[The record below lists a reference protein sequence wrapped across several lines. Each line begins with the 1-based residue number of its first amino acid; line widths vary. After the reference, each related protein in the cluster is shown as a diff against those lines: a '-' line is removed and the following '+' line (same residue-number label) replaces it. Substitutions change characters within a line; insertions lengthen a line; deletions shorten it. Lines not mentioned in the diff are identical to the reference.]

1 MPGGDGGT
9 MKRLGCATRRRFS
22 AWLLALLAAIAS
34 AHAIAQE
41 ATPEPAT
48 ATPEEEKFAPAEG
61 TARIV
66 IWNRTLIELHAPFG
80 HLTPAQRAVAAEQ
93 RITAALETIRPDD
106 LTSTWVQAGADE
118 GVLIRAGSL
127 VLFGVLPGD
136 VDGTRVA
143 AEQAGAKVVAEL
155 KSILAERAESL
166 RLPKL
171 LEAIG
176 VSALALLV
184 FVALVAAVVRVHR
197 RVHRRL
203 EERSARR
210 HSQGLDLRPIA
221 WGVLRVLVDLARLA
235 AVLALAYLTLS
246 LVLRQFPY
254 TRPWGET
261 LGRYGLDAL
270 SNLGTAFVDS
280 LPSLATLLLIWLITR
295 GIVRVISAWFDAIE
309 AGKIE
314 SDWFD
319 PQTAGATRRLVVTG
333 IWLFALTIAYP
344 YIPGSETAAF
354 KGVSVFVGLMLS
366 LGSAGA
372 LSQIVSGF
380 VVLYSRAIR
389 VGDFVRVDDKEGVV
403 VDLGLLSLKLVT
415 RLREEVTIPNTVLA
429 GAAVNNYTRR
439 SRENGLFVATS
450 VSIGYDTP
458 WRQVHALLELAAS
471 RTPDVLQTPKP
482 YVLETGLADFYV
494 VYQLNAAIAKPT
506 DRPFVLSRLHAEIQD
521 AFNEFGVQIMS
532 PNFEAQPDA
541 KVWVPR
547 EQWSTAPAE
556 KPAA

>member
-1 MPGGDGGT
+1 
-9 MKRLGCATRRRFS
+9 MKRIACASRRRLS
-22 AWLLALLAAIAS
+22 TWLLALLAAVVG
-34 AHAIAQE
+34 AHAIAAE
-41 ATPEPAT
+41 TAMAT
-48 ATPEEEKFAPAEG
+48 ATPEEEKFAPAES
-61 TARIV
+61 AAPIV
-66 IWNRTLIELHAPFG
+66 VWNRTLIALRAPFG
-80 HLTPAQRAVAAEQ
+80 HLTAAERAAAAEP
-93 RITAALETIRPDD
+93 RIAVALETMQPED
-106 LTSTWVQAGADE
+106 LVSSWVQVGTDE
-118 GVLIRAGSL
+118 GALIRAGTQ

-136 VDGTRVA
+136 VDGTREG
-143 AEQAGAKVVAEL
+143 AEQAGARVVAEL
-155 KSILAERAESL
+155 KTIVAERNESL

-171 LEAIG
+171 LKAIG

-184 FVALVAAVVRVHR
+184 FVALLAAIARVHR
-197 RVHRRL
+197 RVHLRIEHMSESRH
-203 EERSARR
+203 AR
-210 HSQGLDLRPIA
+210 GLDLRPIA
-221 WGVLRVLVDLARLA
+221 WGFLRVLLDLARLA

-261 LGRYGLDAL
+261 LGGYVFDAAGK
-270 SNLGTAFVDS
+270 LGEAFVES
-280 LPSLATLLLIWLITR
+280 IPSLATLLLIWLITR
-295 GIVRVISAWFDAIE
+295 GLVRVVGAWFDAIA

-314 SDWFD
+314 SEWFD

-333 IWLFALTIAYP
+333 IWLFALTVAYP

-389 VGDFVRVDDKEGVV
+389 VGDFVRIDDKEGVV
-403 VDLGLLSLKLVT
+403 IDLGLLSLKLVT
-415 RLREEVTIPNTVLA
+415 RLREEITIPNTMLA
-429 GAAVNNYTRR
+429 GAAVNNYTRQ
-439 SRENGLFVATS
+439 SRESGLLVATS

-471 RTPDVLQTPKP
+471 RTPDILPSPKP

-521 AFNEFGVQIMS
+521 AFNEYGVQIMS

-547 EQWSTAPAE
+547 EHWNSAPAEAVE

>member
-1 MPGGDGGT
+1 
-9 MKRLGCATRRRFS
+9 LRRRFS
-22 AWLLALLAAIAS
+22 ASVLALLAAIAS
-34 AHAIAQE
+34 VHAIAEE
-41 ATPEPAT
+41 AAPAAPT
-48 ATPEEEKFAPAEG
+48 ADEEKFAPA
-61 TARIV
+61 ASAASIV
-66 IWNRTLIELHAPFG
+66 VWNRTLIELHAQFG
-80 HLTPAQRAVAAEQ
+80 HLTPAERAAAAQ
-93 RITAALETIRPDD
+93 HRINAALETMRSEE
-106 LTSTWVQAGADE
+106 LVATWVQAGSDE
-118 GVLIRAGSL
+118 GVLIRDGAQ
-127 VLFGVLPGD
+127 VLFGVLPDD
-136 VDGTRVA
+136 VDGTR
-143 AEQAGAKVVAEL
+143 AGAERAGEHVVAEL
-155 KSILAERAESL
+155 KSILAERTESL
-166 RLPKL
+166 RVPTL
-171 LEAIG
+171 LKSIG

-184 FVALVAAVVRVHR
+184 FVVLLAAVARVHR
-197 RVHRRL
+197 RTHARL

-221 WGVLRVLVDLARLA
+221 WGVLRVLLDLVRLA
-235 AVLALAYLTLS
+235 AILALAYLTLS

-254 TRPWGET
+254 TRPWGDT
-261 LGRYGLDAL
+261 LGGYVLDAL
-270 SNLGTAFVDS
+270 SSLGTGFVDA

-295 GIVRVISAWFDAIE
+295 GIVRVISAWFDAIT
-309 AGKIE
+309 AGRIE

-389 VGDFVRVDDKEGVV
+389 VGDFVRIEDKEGVV

-439 SRENGLFVATS
+439 SRENGLFIATS

-471 RTPDVLQTPKP
+471 RTPDILPSPKP
-482 YVLETGLADFYV
+482 YVLETGLGDFYV
-494 VYQLNAAIAKPT
+494 VYQLCAAIAKPT

-532 PNFEAQPDA
+532 PNFEAQPDG

-547 EQWSTAPAE
+547 EQWNAAPAE

>member
-1 MPGGDGGT
+1 
-9 MKRLGCATRRRFS
+9 
-22 AWLLALLAAIAS
+22 
-34 AHAIAQE
+34 
-41 ATPEPAT
+41 
-48 ATPEEEKFAPAEG
+48 
-61 TARIV
+61 
-66 IWNRTLIELHAPFG
+66 
-80 HLTPAQRAVAAEQ
+80 
-93 RITAALETIRPDD
+93 
-106 LTSTWVQAGADE
+106 
-118 GVLIRAGSL
+118 
-127 VLFGVLPGD
+127 
-136 VDGTRVA
+136 
-143 AEQAGAKVVAEL
+143 
-155 KSILAERAESL
+155 
-166 RLPKL
+166 
-171 LEAIG
+171 
-176 VSALALLV
+176 
-184 FVALVAAVVRVHR
+184 VHR
-197 RVHRRL
+197 RTHHRL
-203 EERSARR
+203 EELSARR
-210 HSQGLDLRPIA
+210 RSQGLDLRPIA
-221 WGVLRVLVDLARLA
+221 WGVLRVLVDLARFA
-235 AVLALAYLTLS
+235 AVLSLAYLTLS

-261 LGRYGLDAL
+261 LGGYVLDAL
-270 SNLGTAFVDS
+270 SHLGRGFVDS

-295 GIVRVISAWFDAIE
+295 GVVRVISAWFEAIA

-403 VDLGLLSLKLVT
+403 AELGLLSLKLVT

-429 GAAVNNYTRR
+429 ATAVNNYTRR

-471 RTPDVLQTPKP
+471 RTPDILPSPKP
-482 YVLETGLADFYV
+482 YVLETGLGDFYV
-494 VYQLNAAIAKPT
+494 VYQLCAAIAKPT

-547 EQWSTAPAE
+547 EQWNSAPAE

>member
-1 MPGGDGGT
+1 
-9 MKRLGCATRRRFS
+9 MKRIGCATRRHLS
-22 AWLLALLAAIAS
+22 AWFLALLVALAG
-34 AHAIAQE
+34 AHAIGAE
-41 ATPEPAT
+41 TSPAASGTPD
-48 ATPEEEKFAPAEG
+48 EEKFAPAESE
-61 TARIV
+61 APIV
-66 IWNRTLIELHAPFG
+66 VWNRTLITLRAPFG
-80 HLTPAQRAVAAEQ
+80 HLTPAARAAAAEQ
-93 RITAALETIRPDD
+93 RIAAALETMQPEQ
-106 LTSTWVQAGADE
+106 LVSTWVQAGTEE
-118 GVLIRAGSL
+118 GVLIRAGSQ
-127 VLFGVLPGD
+127 VLFGVLPAD
-136 VDGTRVA
+136 VDGTR
-143 AEQAGAKVVAEL
+143 AGAEAAGARVVAEL
-155 KSILAERAESL
+155 RTIVAERNESL

-171 LEAIG
+171 LQAIG

-184 FVALVAAVVRVHR
+184 FVALTAAIARVHR
-197 RVHRRL
+197 RMHLRIEHV
-203 EERSARR
+203 SASR
-210 HSQGLDLRPIA
+210 HARGLDLRPLA
-221 WGVLRVLVDLARLA
+221 WGFLRVLLDLARLA
-235 AVLALAYLTLS
+235 AILALAYLTLS

-261 LGRYGLDAL
+261 LGGYVLDAA
-270 SNLGTAFVDS
+270 SRLGEAFVES
-280 LPSLATLLLIWLITR
+280 IPSLATLILIWLITR
-295 GIVRVISAWFDAIE
+295 GLVRVVSAWFRAIE
-309 AGKIE
+309 TGKIE

-319 PQTAGATRRLVVTG
+319 AQTAGATRRLVVTG
-333 IWLFALTIAYP
+333 IWLFALTVAYP

-389 VGDFVRVDDKEGVV
+389 VGDFVRIDDKEGVV
-403 VDLGLLSLKLVT
+403 VDVGLLSLKLAT

-439 SRENGLFVATS
+439 SREEGLFVATS

-471 RTPDVLQTPKP
+471 RTPDILQSPKP
-482 YVLETGLADFYV
+482 YVLETSLSDFYV
-494 VYQLNAAIAKPT
+494 QYQLCAAIAKPT

-521 AFNEFGVQIMS
+521 AFNEYGVQIMS

-547 EQWSTAPAE
+547 EHWDSAPAG

>member
-1 MPGGDGGT
+1 ME
-9 MKRLGCATRRRFS
+9 RFECAGRS
-22 AWLLALLAAIAS
+22 ALRGWLASGLFGLLFVLAS
-34 AHAIAQE
+34 AHAIADE
-41 ATPEPAT
+41 AVPNAPPAPDE
-48 ATPEEEKFAPAEG
+48 AKFAPAE
-61 TARIV
+61 AAAPIV
-66 IWNRTLIELHAPFG
+66 VWNRTLIELHAPFG
-80 HLTPAQRAVAAEQ
+80 HLTPAERAAAAQ
-93 RITAALETIRPDD
+93 HRIEGALDTIRPDD
-106 LTSTWVQAGADE
+106 LASTWMQAGTDE

-136 VDGTRVA
+136 VDGTR
-143 AEQAGAKVVAEL
+143 AGAERAGEHVVAEL
-155 KSILAERAESL
+155 RSILADRTESL

-184 FVALVAAVVRVHR
+184 FVALLAAVGRVHR
-197 RVHRRL
+197 RMHRRL
-203 EERSARR
+203 EELSARR
-210 HSQGLDLRPIA
+210 QSQGLDLRPLA

-254 TRPWGET
+254 TRPWGEA
-261 LGRYGLDAL
+261 LGGYVFDAAGK
-270 SNLGTAFVDS
+270 LGEAFVDAI
-280 LPSLATLLLIWLITR
+280 PSLATLLLIWLITR
-295 GIVRVISAWFDAIE
+295 GLVRVVGAWFDAIA

-314 SDWFD
+314 SEWFD
-319 PQTAGATRRLVVTG
+319 AQTAGATRRLVVTG
-333 IWLFALTIAYP
+333 IWLFALTVAYP

-389 VGDFVRVDDKEGVV
+389 VGDFVHVDGKEGVV
-403 VDLGLLSLKLVT
+403 VELGLLSLKLVT
-415 RLREEVTIPNTVLA
+415 RLHEEVTIPNTVLA
-429 GAAVNNYTRR
+429 GTAVNNYTRR
-439 SRENGLFVATS
+439 SRESGLLVATS

-471 RTPDVLQTPKP
+471 RTPEVLQSPKP

-547 EQWSTAPAE
+547 EHWDAAPAG

>member
-1 MPGGDGGT
+1 
-9 MKRLGCATRRRFS
+9 MKSTASAFRSGLS
-22 AWLLALLAAIAS
+22 AWLLTLLVATAS
-34 AHAIAQE
+34 AHAFAE
-41 ATPEPAT
+41 ETAPA
-48 ATPEEEKFAPAEG
+48 PSSEEEKFAPAEN
-61 TARIV
+61 AAPIV
-66 IWNRTLIELHAPFG
+66 VWNRTLIVLHAQFG
-80 HLTPAQRAVAAEQ
+80 RLTPAERAAAAEQ
-93 RITAALETIRPDD
+93 RIAAALDTMRPEDF
-106 LTSTWVQAGADE
+106 TATWVQSGSDE
-118 GVLIRAGSL
+118 GVLIRADAQ
-127 VLFGVLPGD
+127 VLFGILPAD
-136 VDGTRVA
+136 ADGTRPG
-143 AEQAGAKVVAEL
+143 AEAAGARVVAEL
-155 KSILAERAESL
+155 GAIVAERNESL
-166 RLPKL
+166 RFSKL
-171 LEAIG
+171 VKAIL
-176 VSALALLV
+176 VSAFALLV
-184 FVALVAAVVRVHR
+184 FVALVTAVARVHR
-197 RVHRRL
+197 RMHLRL
-203 EERSARR
+203 EALSARR

-221 WGVLRVLVDLARLA
+221 WGVLRVLIDLVRFATI
-235 AVLALAYLTLS
+235 LALAYLTLS

-261 LGRYGLDAL
+261 LGGYVLDAL
-270 SNLGTAFVDS
+270 SSLGAAFVDS

-295 GIVRVISAWFDAIE
+295 GVVRVISAWFDAIE

-314 SDWFD
+314 SEWFD
-319 PQTAGATRRLVVTG
+319 AQTAGATRRLVVTG
-333 IWLFALTIAYP
+333 IWLFALTVAYP

-389 VGDFVRVDDKEGVV
+389 VGDFVRVEDKEGVV
-403 VDLGLLSLKLVT
+403 VELGLLSLKLVT

-429 GAAVNNYTRR
+429 GTSVNNYTRR
-439 SRENGLFVATS
+439 SRENGLLVATS

-471 RTPDVLQTPKP
+471 RTPDILPSPKP
-482 YVLETGLADFYV
+482 YVLETSLADFYV
-494 VYQLNAAIAKPT
+494 QYQLCAAIAKPT

-547 EQWSTAPAE
+547 EHWNSAPAE
-556 KPAA
+556 KPAV

>member
-1 MPGGDGGT
+1 MEHIASPF
-9 MKRLGCATRRRFS
+9 CRRFS
-22 AWLLALLAAIAS
+22 PWLLALLAAIAS
-34 AHAIAQE
+34 AHAIAEE
-41 ATPEPAT
+41 AAPAAPT
-48 ATPEEEKFAPAEG
+48 AEEEKFAPAES
-61 TARIV
+61 AAPIV
-66 IWNRTLIELHAPFG
+66 VWNRTLIELHAQFG
-80 HLTPAQRAVAAEQ
+80 RLTPAERAAAAEH
-93 RITAALETIRPDD
+93 RINAALEAMRPEY
-106 LTSTWVQAGADE
+106 LVATWVQAGADE
-118 GVLIRAGSL
+118 GVLIRDGTQ
-127 VLFGVLPGD
+127 VLFGVLPDD
-136 VDGTRVA
+136 VDGTR
-143 AEQAGAKVVAEL
+143 AGAERAGEHVLAEL
-155 KSILAERAESL
+155 KAIVAERAESQ
-166 RLPKL
+166 RVPAL
-171 LEAIG
+171 LKAIG
-176 VSALALLV
+176 VSALALLI
-184 FVALVAAVVRVHR
+184 FVALLAAIARVHR
-197 RVHRRL
+197 RTYHRL
-203 EERSARR
+203 EELSARR

-221 WGVLRVLVDLARLA
+221 WGVLRVLVDLVRLA
-235 AVLALAYLTLS
+235 AILALAYLTLS

-254 TRPWGET
+254 TRPWGDT
-261 LGRYGLDAL
+261 LGGYVLDAL
-270 SNLGTAFVDS
+270 SRLGTAFVDS
-280 LPSLATLLLIWLITR
+280 LPSLATLILIWLITR
-295 GIVRVISAWFDAIE
+295 GIVRVISAWFEAI
-309 AGKIE
+309 ASGKIE

-389 VGDFVRVDDKEGVV
+389 VGDFVRIEDKEGVV

-429 GAAVNNYTRR
+429 GAAVNNCTRR
-439 SRENGLFVATS
+439 SREGGLLVATS

-471 RTPDVLQTPKP
+471 RTPDILPSPKP
-482 YVLETGLADFYV
+482 YVLETGLGDFYV
-494 VYQLNAAIAKPT
+494 VYQLCAAITKPT

-532 PNFEAQPDA
+532 PNFEAQPDG

-547 EQWSTAPAE
+547 EQWNTAPAE

>member
-1 MPGGDGGT
+1 
-9 MKRLGCATRRRFS
+9 MKRTACAYRRHVW

-34 AHAIAQE
+34 AHALA
-41 ATPEPAT
+41 AEPA
-48 ATPEEEKFAPAEG
+48 PDEETFAPARN
-61 TARIV
+61 ASPIV
-66 IWNRTLIELHAPFG
+66 VWNRTLTVLRAPFG
-80 HLTPAQRAVAAEQ
+80 HLTPAERAAAAEQ
-93 RITAALETIRPDD
+93 RIAAGLETMRADD
-106 LTSTWVQAGADE
+106 LLSTWVEAGSDA
-118 GVLIRAGSL
+118 GVLVRSGSQ
-127 VLFGVLPGD
+127 VLFGILPAD
-136 VDGTRVA
+136 ADGTRQG
-143 AEQAGAKVVAEL
+143 AEAEGARVVAGL
-155 KSILAERAESL
+155 RAILAERNESL
-166 RLPKL
+166 RLPNFAK
-171 LEAIG
+171 AIA
-176 VSALALLV
+176 VSAFALLV
-184 FVALVAAVVRVHR
+184 FAALVAALARAHR
-197 RVHRRL
+197 HTHDRL
-203 EERSARR
+203 EALSARR
-210 HSQGLDLRPIA
+210 HSQGFDLRPIA

-261 LGRYGLDAL
+261 LGGYVLDAL
-270 SNLGTAFVDS
+270 SNLGAALVDS
-280 LPSLATLLLIWLITR
+280 LPALATLLLIWLITR
-295 GIVRVISAWFDAIE
+295 GVVRVIGAWFDAIE

-314 SDWFD
+314 SGWFD
-319 PQTAGATRRLVVTG
+319 AQTAGATRRLVVTA
-333 IWLFALTIAYP
+333 IWLFALTVAYP
-344 YIPGSETAAF
+344 YIPGSGTDAF

-372 LSQIVSGF
+372 LNQIVSGF

-389 VGDFVRVDDKEGVV
+389 VGDFVRIDDKEGVV
-403 VDLGLLSLKLVT
+403 AELGLLSLKLVT

-439 SRENGLFVATS
+439 SRESGLLVATT

-471 RTPDVLQTPKP
+471 RTPDLLGTPKP
-482 YVLETGLADFYV
+482 YVLETALADFYV
-494 VYQLNAAIAKPT
+494 QYQLCAAIAKPT

-541 KVWVPR
+541 KIWVPR
-547 EQWSTAPAE
+547 ERWDAAPAE

>member
-1 MPGGDGGT
+1 
-9 MKRLGCATRRRFS
+9 MKRTARAFRGHLS
-22 AWLLALLAAIAS
+22 AWLLALLAAIAC
-34 AHAIAQE
+34 AHAIAEE
-41 ATPEPAT
+41 AAPAPPT
-48 ATPEEEKFAPAEG
+48 ADEDKFAPAE
-61 TARIV
+61 AEAPV
-66 IWNRTLIELHAPFG
+66 VVWNRTLIVLRAQFG
-80 HLTPAQRAVAAEQ
+80 LRTPAERAAAGEQ
-93 RITAALETIRPDD
+93 RIAAALETMRPEE
-106 LTSTWVQAGADE
+106 LASTWIQAGPDE
-118 GVLIRAGSL
+118 GVLIRAGPL
-127 VLFGVLPGD
+127 VLFGVLPAD
-136 VDGTRVA
+136 VDGTREG
-143 AEQAGAKVVAEL
+143 AERAGEHVVAEL
-155 KSILAERAESL
+155 KSILAERTESMRASNL
-166 RLPKL
+166 VK
-171 LEAIG
+171 AIA
-176 VSALALLV
+176 VSAFALLV
-184 FVALVAAVVRVHR
+184 FVALVAGVARVHR
-197 RVHRRL
+197 RTHHRL
-203 EERSARR
+203 EGLSARR
-210 HSQGLDLRPIA
+210 HSQGVDLRPIA
-221 WGVLRVLVDLARLA
+221 WGVLRVLLDLVRLA
-235 AVLALAYLTLS
+235 VVLALAYLTLS

-261 LGRYGLDAL
+261 LGGYVLDAL
-270 SNLGTAFVDS
+270 SNLGAAFVDS

-295 GIVRVISAWFDAIE
+295 GVVRVISAWFDAIE

-319 PQTAGATRRLVVTG
+319 SQTAGATRRLVVTG

-372 LSQIVSGF
+372 LNQIVSGF

-403 VDLGLLSLKLVT
+403 VELGLLSLKLVT
-415 RLREEVTIPNTVLA
+415 RLKEEVTIPNTVLA

-439 SRENGLFVATS
+439 SRESGLFVATS

-471 RTPDVLQTPKP
+471 RTPDILQTPKP
-482 YVLETGLADFYV
+482 YVLETSLADFYV
-494 VYQLNAAIAKPT
+494 QYQLCAAIARPI

-532 PNFEAQPDA
+532 PNFEAQPDG

-547 EQWSTAPAE
+547 ENWDAAPATAPE
-556 KPAA
+556 KSAA

>member
-1 MPGGDGGT
+1 MRRIGY
-9 MKRLGCATRRRFS
+9 ATRRLFS
-22 AWLLALLAAIAS
+22 AWLLTLLVALAGAHAS
-34 AHAIAQE
+34 AAETPPAAS
-41 ATPEPAT
+41 ATSD
-48 ATPEEEKFAPAEG
+48 EEKFAPAESD
-61 TARIV
+61 APIV
-66 IWNRTLIELHAPFG
+66 VWNRTLITLRAPFG
-80 HLTPAQRAVAAEQ
+80 QLTAAERAAAGQQ
-93 RITAALETIRPDD
+93 RITAALETMRPEG
-106 LTSTWVQAGADE
+106 LTATWIQAGADE
-118 GVLIRAGSL
+118 GVLIRSDAQ
-127 VLFGVLPGD
+127 VLFGVLPAD
-136 VDGTRVA
+136 VDGTR
-143 AEQAGAKVVAEL
+143 AGAEAAGARVVADL
-155 KSILAERAESL
+155 KAIIAERTESL
-166 RLPKL
+166 RLPRL
-171 LEAIG
+171 LQAIG
-176 VSALALLV
+176 VSALALIV
-184 FVALVAAVVRVHR
+184 FVALCAAVA

-203 EERSARR
+203 HHRLEARAARR
-210 HSQGLDLRPIA
+210 HSQGLDFRPIA
-221 WGVLRVLVDLARLA
+221 WGFVRVLVDLARLA
-235 AVLALAYLTLS
+235 AMLALAYLTLS

-261 LGRYGLDAL
+261 LGGYVFDAVGR
-270 SNLGTAFVDS
+270 LGEAFVAS
-280 LPSLATLLLIWLITR
+280 IPSLATLLLIGLITR
-295 GIVRVISAWFDAIE
+295 GLVRVVSAWFDAIE
-309 AGKIE
+309 AGRIE

-319 PQTAGATRRLVVTG
+319 AQTAGATRRLVVTG
-333 IWLFALTIAYP
+333 IWLFALTVAYP

-389 VGDFVRVDDKEGVV
+389 VGDFVSIDDREGVV
-403 VDLGLLSLKLVT
+403 VEVGLLSLKLAT
-415 RLREEVTIPNTVLA
+415 RLREEVTIPNAVVA
-429 GAAVNNYTRR
+429 AAAVNNYTRR
-439 SRENGLFVATS
+439 SREEGLFVATS

-471 RTPDVLQTPKP
+471 RTPDVLPSPKP

-494 VYQLNAAIAKPT
+494 VYQLNAAIARPT

-547 EQWSTAPAE
+547 EHWNSAPAAE

>member
-1 MPGGDGGT
+1 MTRFEYAG
-9 MKRLGCATRRRFS
+9 RCVFRRRLAS
-22 AWLLALLAAIAS
+22 WLFGLLCAIACT
-34 AHAIAQE
+34 HAIAE
-41 ATPEPAT
+41 ATVPAAAPT
-48 ATPEEEKFAPAEG
+48 RDEEQFAPARG
-61 TARIV
+61 AAPIV
-66 IWNRTLIELHAPFG
+66 VWNRTLIELQAPFG
-80 HLTPAQRAVAAEQ
+80 HLTPAERAAAAEQ
-93 RITAALETIRPDD
+93 RIAAALDTMHPDE
-106 LTSTWVQAGADE
+106 LVSTWIESGSDE
-118 GVLIRAGSL
+118 GVLIRAGPL
-127 VLFGVLPGD
+127 VLFGVLPAD
-136 VDGTRVA
+136 ADGTR
-143 AEQAGAKVVAEL
+143 AGAERAGEHVVAEL
-155 KSILAERAESL
+155 RSILADRAESL
-166 RLPKL
+166 RVPKL
-171 LEAIG
+171 LKAIG

-184 FVALVAAVVRVHR
+184 FAALLAAVARVHR
-197 RVHRRL
+197 RAHRRL
-203 EERSARR
+203 EELSARR
-210 HSQGLDLRPIA
+210 RSQGLDLRPLA
-221 WGVLRVLVDLARLA
+221 WGALRVLVDLARLA

-261 LGRYGLDAL
+261 LGGYVFDAIGR
-270 SNLGTAFVDS
+270 LGEAFVES
-280 LPSLATLLLIWLITR
+280 IPSLATLLLIWLITR
-295 GIVRVISAWFDAIE
+295 GLVRVVNAWFDAIA
-309 AGKIE
+309 AGTIE

-389 VGDFVRVDDKEGVV
+389 VGDFVRVQEKEGVV
-403 VDLGLLSLKLVT
+403 VELGLLSLKLVT

-429 GAAVNNYTRR
+429 SAAVDNYTRR
-439 SRENGLFVATS
+439 SRESGLLLATS

-471 RTPDVLQTPKP
+471 RTPDVLPSPKP
-482 YVLETGLADFYV
+482 YVLETALADFYV
-494 VYQLNAAIAKPT
+494 LYQLHVAIATPT

-541 KVWVPR
+541 KVFVPR
-547 EQWSTAPAE
+547 EHWSAAPAQ